1 MTQYPPNLFIPGMA
15 KSGTTTLADA
25 LRQHPEVF
33 ITPTKEPTFFSS
45 DINYARGMDW
55 YLDTY
60 FPTAGDFRYRGDASP
75 SYIYFADKVGPRM
88 QADLGRQGLKFL
100 LIFRNPV
107 DRAYSHYWH
116 NVHRWRQEN
125 LSFEQ
130 ALEAEQTRLRET
142 DKELNDL
149 GRIRYAYYTAGL
161 YSRQLRTFWKY
172 YPRADCLLLLY
183 EDLQREQYPGAM
195 QRVQEFLGLTPVPVK
210 YAHSNPSYRARSR
223 LFDRI
228 VRGPSLVKQLLKRS
242 MPVLE
247 RGRIKT
253 ALLRWN
259 AEKTQ
264 YAPMAPATRK
274 RLREQYASEVMEFE
288 SIIGRDLS
296 AWRG

>member
-1 MTQYPPNLFIPGMA
+1 MRSKLPNLFILGVA

-55 YLDTY
+55 YLRTF
-60 FPTAGDFRYRGDASP
+60 FPAADNFRYRGEASP
-75 SYIYFADKVGPRM
+75 SYIYFADKAARRM
-88 QADLGRQGLKFL
+88 RADLGAQDLRFMVIL
-100 LIFRNPV
+100 RNPV

-130 ALEAEQTRLRET
+130 ALQAEETRLRQG

-149 GRIRYAYYTAGL
+149 GRIRYAYFAAGL
-161 YSRQLRTFWKY
+161 YARQLQAFWKY
-172 YPRADCLLLLY
+172 FPREDCLLLLY
-183 EDLQREQYPGAM
+183 EDLHPDSYPLAM
-195 QRVQEFLGLTPVPVK
+195 QRVQEFLGLRPIPVK
-210 YAHSNPSYRARSR
+210 YVHSNPSYRARSR
-223 LFDRI
+223 RFDRI
-228 VRGPSLVKQLLKRS
+228 VRGPSMAKNLVKRTLS
-242 MPVLE
+242 VLE

-264 YAPMAPATRK
+264 YPPMAVSTRQRLQERYDPAIT
-274 RLREQYASEVMEFE
+274 EFE

-296 AWRG
+296 AWRA